1 MIAFAKSHPRDML
14 AKKARTSAIQSRED
28 HMHFDT
34 RALTLTLSLIPA
46 LIAGSNSAKAQA
58 PADISSIVS
67 YSGKDR
73 TEKLLAEAKKEGG
86 ATLYSSATVE
96 DMAAHLAAFEKKY
109 GLKITLW
116 RGDSEGIA
124 QRAITEARGG
134 RFAMDLVETSGG
146 NLEAMHREGI
156 LQAVNAPIQ
165 ADIIPQGIPP
175 HREYTSTRLQVQA
188 NAYNTNLI
196 KKADLPKSWADLTDP
211 KWKGKLGAE
220 SDDGDWFGT
229 VIKSMKDPNGLDLF
243 RKIASTNGV
252 SMRKGHTLLANLT
265 ASGEVPLSIAIYEY
279 KIQQMKLA
287 GAPVDFF
294 YLDPLVVHPVGI
306 GIAKRAPHPNTAALF
321 FDFILSDGQKL
332 YLEQQSYPSNI
343 KVKPLPQGIELH
355 FIDFSKALDEQDSWQ
370 KTFKDIFNSKPR

>member
-1 MIAFAKSHPRDML
+1 MLHKKMLKIGFASHGGIIMQ
-14 AKKARTSAIQSRED
+14 TSSR
-28 HMHFDT
+28 FISY
-34 RALTLTLSLIPA
+34 ATLLVPA
-46 LIAGSNSAKAQA
+46 LLAGGLTAQAQA

-67 YSGKDR
+67 YSGPDR
-73 TEKLLAEAKKEGG
+73 TDKLLAEAKKEGG

-96 DMAAHLAAFEKKY
+96 DMATHLAAFEKKY
-109 GLKITLW
+109 GIKITLW

-134 RFAMDLVETSGG
+134 RFVMDLVETSGG
-146 NLEAMHREGI
+146 NLEAMHREGM
-156 LQAVNAPIQ
+156 LQSVNAPIQ

-175 HREYTSTRLQVQA
+175 HREYTATRLQVQA
-188 NAYNTNLI
+188 NSYNTNLI
-196 KKADLPKSWADLTDP
+196 KKADLPKTWADLTDP

-243 RKIASTNGV
+243 RKIASTNGI

-265 ASGEVPLSIAIYEY
+265 ASGEVPLSFAIYEY
-279 KIQQMKLA
+279 KVQQMKMA
-287 GAPVDFF
+287 GAPIDFF

-306 GIAKRAPHPNTAALF
+306 GIAKRAPHPHAAALF
-321 FDFILSDGQKL
+321 FDFILSDGQKI
-332 YLEQQSYPSNI
+332 YLEQQSYPSNV
-343 KVKPLPQGIELH
+343 KVKPLPQGIDLH

-370 KTFKDIFNSKPR
+370 KTFKEIFSSKPR

>member
-1 MIAFAKSHPRDML
+1 
-14 AKKARTSAIQSRED
+14 
-28 HMHFDT
+28 MHFSS
-34 RALTLTLSLIPA
+34 RAFTLTLSLVPA
-46 LIAGSNSAKAQA
+46 LIAGSISAKAQA
-58 PADISSIVS
+58 PADISTIVS

-96 DMAAHLAAFEKKY
+96 DMTAHLAAFEKKY